1 MYLNSG
7 KRRKIF
13 LKSYGRCAYCGAK
26 LIQDSETLDVYK
38 ENPCSTID
46 HVNAKAKG
54 GTLGALNLVACCVQC
69 NSDKSD
75 LSVSDFKRKIFLRLD
90 EYTRARLNITEPED
104 VQFYYERLRSSG
116 VHEQIN
122 KLLDNV

>member
-1 MYLNSG
+1 MYINSG

-54 GTLGALNLVACCVQC
+54 GTLGAFNLVACCVKC

-75 LSVSDFKRKIFLRLD
+75 LSVSDFKRKIFLRMD
-90 EYTRARLNITEPED
+90 EYTRTRLNITEPND
-104 VQFYYERLRSSG
+104 IQFYYERLRSSG